1 MKFYFCE
8 KCGQRLTEKDVEA
21 GQARDKK
28 LRGVFCSDCSQ
39 GVLTLETVPMNEAEA
54 REVLAREGGGS
65 PTPPLTKS
73 LARAPSSERMPAA
86 ARRAQP
92 RGRAEEARHPALFI
106 GGIVAGLGLM
116 VLLVLLLRGGSS
128 QPAPS
133 QTAGAAVPKSPPAPL
148 KDPIQHTRAGSPAVV
163 LPVVPVESNPTAKVE
178 PQSIEDDPNPA
189 ETVSA
194 PRVVSESQEAAQPED
209 TEDEPPAALEPAR
222 PEPAA
227 PSTAEM
233 APVDLERGLV
243 AWFPMD
249 ELQDGKIPNR
259 APGGKDAEPF
269 GAPLV
274 LTPGRVGQAYHFSG
288 QPGGFR
294 LDDMPEFQ
302 GNQGL
307 TVSCWL
313 QVRTTNVSS
322 PLFSIRS
329 AQDTGNLVAG
339 LRTRTNGRL
348 TGGYSKTP
356 GDKKWGRV
364 WVARA
369 VPDAAWHH
377 CVYVY
382 DPPRSLALYID
393 GKTEARSA
401 WSEAHCKNKR
411 CKMFVG
417 WDLEPYR
424 EHEAKPLD
432 GALDDLRVY
441 ARTLSEAEIQSL
453 YAAGGNVAATQQ
465 PAEPTPQAAPPP
477 AQPVQ
482 EAQAE
487 YRTALKQA
495 FLAGDTDQAR
505 LLVDGAKADPQVL
518 TLDRR
523 AVTWVLEALNTA
535 SVDWER
541 IKTQDSLELK
551 LKTGAPAKVGRK
563 EPYQVLRVNAD
574 TVFIGAKGL
583 EVPIA
588 LDNLLPVSRF
598 EVAKLNLPR
607 TDATVLRRAFYVTL
621 IESKR
626 NTLQAAF
633 DAVAKAGGSDQELK
647 WLRDWAS
654 EDAEE
659 EPAAP
664 QPQPAAPAPPATAPV
679 GVVEVRPVA
688 DGFVSAD
695 AAHAAFG
702 SDREMDIRWDTA
714 NDNDRHAYLGFD
726 LAIKPAQVRKAVL
739 RLQKVRGIHHRI
751 ELSVERVQARWREKD
766 LTWTNK
772 PSVMPKTDIAFKPK
786 KDESTDVEVTEMLR
800 AALAEGTWFGMRI
813 TSLTNMGGGPGLAIF
828 STKEADDKSPLLI
841 LTLDP

>member
-65 PTPPLTKS
+65 PTPPLAKS
-73 LARAPSSERMPAA
+73 VARAPSSERMPAA

-106 GGIVAGLGLM
+106 GGIAAGLGLM
-116 VLLVLLLRGGSS
+116 VLLVLLLWGGNSR
-128 QPAPS
+128 PAPS
-133 QTAGAAVPKSPPAPL
+133 QTAGAADPKSPPATL
-148 KDPIQHTRAGSPAVV
+148 MDPVQRTRGESPAASP
-163 LPVVPVESNPTAKVE
+163 PVAPVEANSTVKVE
-178 PQSIEDDPNPA
+178 PLSIEELPNPA
-189 ETVSA
+189 QTASAPITVSR
-194 PRVVSESQEAAQPED
+194 PQEAALPED
-209 TEDEPPAALEPAR
+209 TEDEPAAA
-222 PEPAA
+222 PEPVRPAIAA
-227 PSTAEM
+227 PNT
-233 APVDLERGLV
+233 APVSPEDLERGLV
-243 AWFPMD
+243 AWFPMVA
-249 ELQDGKIPNR
+249 LQDGKIPNR
-259 APGGKDAEPF
+259 VPGGRDAEPF

-274 LTPGRVGQAYHFSG
+274 LTPGRVGQAYRFSG
-288 QPGGFR
+288 QPSGFR
-294 LDDMPEFQ
+294 LDEMPEFP

-313 QVRTTNVSS
+313 QLRTLDVSS
-322 PLFSIRS
+322 PVCSIRS

-339 LRTRTNGRL
+339 LRTRSNGRL
-348 TGGYSKTP
+348 TGGYSKTS

-364 WVARA
+364 WVARG

-377 CVYVY
+377 CAYVY
-382 DPPRSLALYID
+382 DPPHEVVLYVD
-393 GKTEARSA
+393 GKAVSRSA
-401 WSEAHCKNKR
+401 WSEAHCKNKT

-424 EHEAKPLD
+424 ENEAKPLD
-432 GALDDLRVY
+432 GAMDDLRVY
-441 ARTLSEAEIQSL
+441 ARALNEAEIQSL

-465 PAEPTPQAAPPP
+465 PADPTPQTALPPI
-477 AQPVQ
+477 QPVQ

-495 FLAGDTDQAR
+495 FLEGDTDQAC
-505 LLVDGAKADPQVL
+505 LLVDGAQADPQVL
-518 TLDRR
+518 ALDRL
-523 AVTWVLEALNTA
+523 AVTWVLEALDTS

-563 EPYQVLRVNAD
+563 EPYQVLRVNAG
-574 TVFIGAKGL
+574 TVFIGSKGL

-598 EVAKLNLPR
+598 EVAKLNLAR

-626 NTLQAAF
+626 NTLQAAY
-633 DAVAKAGGSDQELK
+633 DAVAKAGGSDLELK

-654 EDAEE
+654 GEAEE
-659 EPAAP
+659 EPAAK
-664 QPQPAAPAPPATAPV
+664 QPQPAVPAPPASAAA

-695 AAHAAFG
+695 AEQTAFG
-702 SDREMDIRWDTA
+702 GDQEMKINWDTSK
-714 NDNDRHAYLGFD
+714 NKDHHAYLGFD

-739 RLQKVRGIHHRI
+739 RLYKVRGMNHRV
-751 ELSVERVQARWREKD
+751 ELCVERVQVRWREKD
-766 LTWTNK
+766 LNWTNK
-772 PSVMPKTDIAFKPK
+772 PPVMPKTDIAFKPE
-786 KDESTDVEVTEMLR
+786 KDEITDVEVTDMLK
-800 AALAEGTWFGMRI
+800 AALADGTWFGMRI
-813 TSLTNMGGGPGLAIF
+813 TSLTNMGGGPGLALF
-828 STKEADDKSPLLI
+828 FTKEADEKGPLLI
-841 LTLDP
+841 LTLVP